1 VTRVRIRTLL
11 LAAVTLLVAWYL
23 VGGRDEIAWR
33 EYVRHSQSQGGWG
46 LSQADRWPNHANL
59 LFVLGLGIYTLLAAS
74 AVRGI
79 GILVKKFSE
88 TRGQ

>member
-11 LAAVTLLVAWYL
+11 LAAVALLVAWYF

-33 EYVRHSQSQGGWG
+33 EYVRHSKSQGGWD
-46 LSQADRWPNHANL
+46 LSQADRWPSHANL
-59 LFVLGLGIYTLLAAS
+59 LFVLGLGIYSGLAVS
-74 AVRGI
+74 ALRGI
-79 GILVKKFSE
+79 GILAKKFSE